1 MDDGLEKR
9 NTTGH
14 QPGGRPEGLFS
25 IDGVF
30 GGWGTSSQLEYNPL
44 NISVGSTLTLHGPDF
59 DGLEFEV
66 EQILGTT
73 ISHAGSTYRLTD
85 YVLIGTMSPET
96 ACLADSDAQVRV
108 RLRCGDDGYGGLDVT
123 AFQAQHLEQ
132 EGTHTFNNFAS
143 SSGLVSLRN
152 SRGGYEYGFERIDGA
167 RDVYRGHRA
176 VIGGEGSDGS
186 VTNRTVES
194 LDYSREQPDGEG
206 GFYTQWALVEH
217 NPETR
222 DMITLFGW
230 SLDPSLIES
239 TGS

>member
-14 QPGGRPEGLFS
+14 QPGMRPEGIFS

-44 NISVGSTLTLHGPDF
+44 NVSVGSTLTLHGPDF

-66 EQILGTT
+66 EQVLGTV
-73 ISHAGSTYRLTD
+73 ISHAGTKHHVTD
-85 YVLIGTMSPET
+85 YVLIATMSTET
-96 ACLADSDAQVRV
+96 ACLADSDGHVRV

-123 AFQAQHLEQ
+123 AFQAQRLEQ
-132 EGTHTFNNFAS
+132 EGTHTFNNLAS
-143 SSGLVSLRN
+143 ASGLVSLRN

-167 RDVYRGHRA
+167 REVYRGHRA

-186 VTNRTVES
+186 VTKRAIES
-194 LDYSREQPDGEG
+194 LDYSREQPDGDG

-222 DMITLFGW
+222 DIITLFGW